1 MITSETYFG
10 AMSHLAEP
18 DALQRANGADLLAR
32 VGALLAE
39 PELAGIDAA
48 VNPRQN
54 SGWRAASYNAELR
67 RKWDAGEPGGAP
79 AAKNSRHTDAQAID
93 LDDDDGELDEF
104 LFTDRG
110 RELLVKHGL
119 YMEHPAS
126 TKGWCHLQSVPP
138 RSGNRVFFP

>member
-18 DALQRANGADLLAR
+18 DALQRANAADLLAR

-54 SGWRAASYNAELR
+54 SGWRTPLYNAGV
-67 RKWDAGEPGGAP
+67 KGASKTSKHMS
-79 AAKNSRHTDAQAID
+79 AEAID

-104 LFTDRG
+104 LNSDRG

-119 YMEHPAS
+119 YMEHPLA

-138 RSGNRVFFP
+138 RSGNRVFYP

>member
-10 AMSHLAEP
+10 AMSHLADP
-18 DALQRANGADLLAR
+18 DALQRANAADLLAR
-32 VGALLAE
+32 VGALLVE

-54 SGWRAASYNAELR
+54 SGWRTSVYNAGV
-67 RKWDAGEPGGAP
+67 KGASKTSKHMS
-79 AAKNSRHTDAQAID
+79 AEAID

-104 LFTDRG
+104 LNSDRG

-119 YMEHPAS
+119 YMEHPLA
-126 TKGWCHLQSVPP
+126 TKGWCHLQSVSP
-138 RSGNRVFFP
+138 RSGNRVFYP